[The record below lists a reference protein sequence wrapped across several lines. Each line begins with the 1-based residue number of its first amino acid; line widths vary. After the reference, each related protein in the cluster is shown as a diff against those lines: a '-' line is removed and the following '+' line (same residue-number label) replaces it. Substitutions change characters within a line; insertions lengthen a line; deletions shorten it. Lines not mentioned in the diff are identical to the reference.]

1 MSAAW
6 RPRRRQDQR
15 RPSRAALFSLGVA
28 TLTIAW
34 ILGFF
39 VFVAAIPDAN
49 DDVLTQTDAI
59 VVLTGGSGRLE
70 EGIALLTDKRAKKLF
85 VSGVYQGVD
94 VRQLLD
100 ISRTAPEE
108 LTCCVALGYAANSTL
123 GNATETAEWLEE
135 ERFRSIRLVTANYH
149 MPRSL
154 AEFRHLMPNVRI
166 VPHAV
171 FPEQFKRDEWWQ
183 YPGTAQLI
191 LIEYLK
197 YLAASIRHGAEFM
210 LAS

>member
-1 MSAAW
+1 MAFSL
-6 RPRRRQDQR
+6 RPRKQR
-15 RPSRAALFSLGVA
+15 GLGGFAVA
-28 TLTIAW
+28 GLAVLAVTIAW
-34 ILGFF
+34 GVGFLAF
-39 VFVAAIPDAN
+39 VSAIPETVEDP
-49 DDVLTQTDAI
+49 TGQTDAI

-70 EGIALLTDKRAKKLF
+70 EGITLLSEKRAKKLF

-100 ISRTAPEE
+100 ISRKAPEE
-108 LTCCVALGYAANSTL
+108 LTCCIVLGYAANSTL
-123 GNATETAEWLEE
+123 GNATETAEWLAD
-135 ERFRSIRLVTANYH
+135 ERFKSIRLVTASYH

-154 AEFRHLMPNVRI
+154 IEFRHVMPNVRI

-171 FPEQFKRDEWWQ
+171 FPPQFKREEWWQ
-183 YPGTAQLI
+183 WPGTAQLI

-197 YLAASIRHGAEFM
+197 YLAATVRHGAEFM

>member
-1 MSAAW
+1 MAISL
-6 RPRRRQDQR
+6 RPRKQKKLGR
-15 RPSRAALFSLGVA
+15 FGVA
-28 TLTIAW
+28 GLVVIAVVVAW
-34 ILGFF
+34 ALGFLAF
-39 VFVAAIPDAN
+39 VSAIPESV
-49 DDVLTQTDAI
+49 DDPSGETDAI

-70 EGIALLTDKRAKKLF
+70 EGITLLSEKRAKKLF

-94 VRQLLD
+94 VQQLLD
-100 ISRTAPEE
+100 ISRRAPEE
-108 LTCCVALGYAANSTL
+108 LTCCIALGYAANSTL
-123 GNATETAEWLEE
+123 GNATETAEWLTD
-135 ERFRSIRLVTANYH
+135 ERFKSIRLVTANYH

-154 AEFRHLMPNVRI
+154 AEFRHVMPNVQI

-171 FPEQFKRDEWWQ
+171 FPPQFKREEWWQ

-197 YLAASIRHGAEFM
+197 YLAATVRHGAEFM

>member
-1 MSAAW
+1 MAFSW
-6 RPRRRQDQR
+6 RPRRHREPR
-15 RPSRAALFSLGVA
+15 RLGHFAILCLVTLALIVAWGV
-28 TLTIAW
+28 
-34 ILGFF
+34 GFLA
-39 VFVAAIPDAN
+39 FVAAIPEAN
-49 DDVLTQTDAI
+49 EDTTGETDAI

-70 EGIALLTDKRAKKLF
+70 EGITLLSEKRAKKLF

-94 VRQLLD
+94 VRQLLE
-100 ISRTAPEE
+100 ISRKAPEE
-108 LTCCVALGYAANSTL
+108 LTCCIVLGYAAYSTL
-123 GNATETAEWLEE
+123 GNATETAEWLAD
-135 ERFRSIRLVTANYH
+135 ERFKSIRLVTANYH

-154 AEFRHLMPNVRI
+154 IEFRHVMPNVRI

-183 YPGTAQLI
+183 WPGTAQLI

-197 YLAASIRHGAEFM
+197 YLAATVRHGAEFM